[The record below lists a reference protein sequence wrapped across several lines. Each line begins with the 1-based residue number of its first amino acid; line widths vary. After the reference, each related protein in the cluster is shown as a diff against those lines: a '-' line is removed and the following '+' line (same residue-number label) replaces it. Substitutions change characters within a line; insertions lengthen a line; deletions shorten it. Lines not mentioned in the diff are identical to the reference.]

1 MSHELRTPLIT
12 IKGISNLLL
21 KNQSTEELPMYYK
34 SLSLSSNYL
43 LEIVNDILDISQIE
57 ENKFELENKAFNLPE
72 ALMEIIT
79 VLENLAVE
87 KNLHYEYD
95 IKNLPNMIV
104 ADKKRLSQILYNLMH
119 NAIKYTNSGFVKIT
133 AKLHVSQIII
143 KVSDSGIGIQEQF
156 IEKLYQNFTQE
167 GRESNPNLRGSGLG
181 LSIAYKLATLMGG
194 TISCES
200 KINEGSTFTFTMP
213 YLPPDIKEMTSN
225 GQKQN
230 IKNEIQ
236 LNFLI
241 ADDNKLNLMVIQK
254 ILYSE
259 FPKSNFH
266 TATDGYEVLSQL
278 QKVPNIQIILLD
290 LQMPNLDGYE
300 TATKIR
306 ETNDSVVIFAM
317 SASMNESIKRDC
329 ISRGVNEVM
338 IKPFEM
344 DTIKEMILKYFPE
357 GK

>member
-1 MSHELRTPLIT
+1 
-12 IKGISNLLL
+12 
-21 KNQSTEELPMYYK
+21 
-34 SLSLSSNYL
+34 
-43 LEIVNDILDISQIE
+43 
-57 ENKFELENKAFNLPE
+57 
-72 ALMEIIT
+72 
-79 VLENLAVE
+79 
-87 KNLHYEYD
+87 
-95 IKNLPNMIV
+95 
-104 ADKKRLSQILYNLMH
+104 
-119 NAIKYTNSGFVKIT
+119 
-133 AKLHVSQIII
+133 
-143 KVSDSGIGIQEQF
+143 
-156 IEKLYQNFTQE
+156 
-167 GRESNPNLRGSGLG
+167 
-181 LSIAYKLATLMGG
+181 
-194 TISCES
+194 
-200 KINEGSTFTFTMP
+200 
-213 YLPPDIKEMTSN
+213 
-225 GQKQN
+225 
-230 IKNEIQ
+230 
-236 LNFLI
+236 
-241 ADDNKLNLMVIQK
+241 MVIQK

-344 DTIKEMILKYFPE
+344 DTIKEMILTYFPE